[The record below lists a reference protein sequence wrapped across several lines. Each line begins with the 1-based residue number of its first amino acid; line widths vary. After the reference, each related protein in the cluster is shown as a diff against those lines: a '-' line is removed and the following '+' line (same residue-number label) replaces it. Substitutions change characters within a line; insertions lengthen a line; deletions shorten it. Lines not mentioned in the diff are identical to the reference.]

1 MPVAAAVLQRLALLH
16 GLPTEAL
23 DTLGKYMSLHTFA
36 RRAVVLNRGEEGH
49 GLGFLLEG
57 RLQGVDFTLDGREVG
72 LYFVAAGDYF
82 GELSVV
88 DDGPAPEFV
97 MALGRAQVA
106 FLPREAARGLV
117 LSTPSIAEKVMKR
130 LSARVRSASAQ
141 RTLLSLPNPVQRLTV
156 IADMLEK
163 NLGLEHIRARVEY
176 LPAEGA
182 YQLSLH
188 HTEEDN
194 ALVTRFPWLVT
205 PDITPN
211 PEEALVH
218 LKMHLTLLG
227 IVCEEVVDRRH

>member
-141 RTLLSLPNPVQRLTV
+141 RTLLSLPNPVQRLCVQLMQLAQMTPGS
-156 IADMLEK
+156 D
-163 NLGLEHIRARVEY
+163 RATID
-176 LPAEGA
+176 PAPTHQELA
-182 YQLSLH
+182 IMI
-188 HTEEDN
+188 N
-194 ALVTRFPWLVT
+194 ASRETVTRAFQ
-205 PDITPN
+205 
-211 PEEALVH
+211 A
-218 LKMHLTLLG
+218 LTLQEAIARDGTALY
-227 IVCEEVVDRRH
+227 VLRREFLLDIGQGRTELPRA

>member
-1 MPVAAAVLQRLALLH
+1 MLATYQAQREQFLPRLQIGWVVFAVERGAIDVAALEDANPL
-16 GLPTEAL
+16 L
-23 DTLGKYMSLHTFA
+23 DTLMPLVDEALSDAIDYEEASVFA
-36 RRAVVLNRGEEGH
+36 PTHLWEA
-49 GLGFLLEG
+49 LETG
-57 RLQGVDFTLDGREVG
+57 I
-72 LYFVAAGDYF
+72 
-82 GELSVV
+82 
-88 DDGPAPEFV
+88 
-97 MALGRAQVA
+97 
-106 FLPREAARGLV
+106 EA
-117 LSTPSIAEKVMKR
+117 IN
-130 LSARVRSASAQ
+130 Q
-141 RTLLSLPNPVQRLTV
+141 QRLTV

>member
-141 RTLLSLPNPVQRLTV
+141 RTLLSLPNPVQRLCAQLLVLVREEASRIDNAPTHQELAIMINTSRETV
-156 IADMLEK
+156 TRAFQVLQSQHILLRDGTTLVVQRSDALADIADGKAELTK
-163 NLGLEHIRARVEY
+163 PK
-176 LPAEGA
+176 PAEGA
-182 YQLSLH
+182 
-188 HTEEDN
+188 
-194 ALVTRFPWLVT
+194 
-205 PDITPN
+205 
-211 PEEALVH
+211 
-218 LKMHLTLLG
+218 
-227 IVCEEVVDRRH
+227 